1 MAQIQKHDD
10 NFFCVWE
17 EKLILFIRGTEF
29 NFFEVLKL
37 PTENLAISL
46 SVFFIVSSLMVD

>member
-17 EKLILFIRGTEF
+17 EKLILFICGTEF
-29 NFFEVLKL
+29 NFFQVLKL